1 MISNDLKWDTHIK
14 NISSKAS
21 STLGFVRR
29 NIQNCPVQTRRAA
42 YLALVRSS
50 LEYAS
55 AVWDP
60 HIQQDIDKLERVQR
74 RAARFISKDF
84 RSKQKGC
91 VTKMLQTHNLPTLQQ
106 RRQDIRLT
114 LFFKIA
120 NGTLPG
126 LPPADYLTKVV
137 DKRLR
142 RATRFD
148 GFVSQN
154 PVDNYE
160 RKHSRSYI
168 TPSAT
173 GVVYKNSFF
182 VKTTTEWNSL
192 EEEQVN
198 CPSVDSFKN
207 SLHRRMI

>member
-1 MISNDLKWDTHIK
+1 MCLRDRFVWP
-14 NISSKAS
+14 NIFLSKVHQKS
-21 STLGFVRR
+21 VLQNIYQYISTLGFVRR

-106 RRQDIRLT
+106 RIQDIRLT
-114 LFFKIA
+114 MFFKIA

-126 LPPADYLTKVV
+126 LPPADYVTKVV
-137 DKRLR
+137 DKR
-142 RATRFD
+142 
-148 GFVSQN
+148 
-154 PVDNYE
+154 
-160 RKHSRSYI
+160 
-168 TPSAT
+168 SA
-173 GVVYKNSFF
+173 
-182 VKTTTEWNSL
+182 
-192 EEEQVN
+192 
-198 CPSVDSFKN
+198 
-207 SLHRRMI
+207 

>member
-1 MISNDLKWDTHIK
+1 
-14 NISSKAS
+14 
-21 STLGFVRR
+21 
-29 NIQNCPVQTRRAA
+29 
-42 YLALVRSS
+42 
-50 LEYAS
+50 
-55 AVWDP
+55 
-60 HIQQDIDKLERVQR
+60 
-74 RAARFISKDF
+74 
-84 RSKQKGC
+84 
-91 VTKMLQTHNLPTLQQ
+91 MLQTHNLPTLQQ

-114 LFFKIA
+114 MFFKIA

-126 LPPADYLTKVV
+126 LPPADYLTKVA